1 MKTISI
7 GKQDFASL
15 RENNCFYIDKTD
27 FIREWWNS
35 KDDVTLITRPRR
47 FGKTLN
53 MSMVECFFSV
63 KYAKCQNLFDGL
75 SIKNDVALW
84 SMQVTYPVLS
94 ISFATVTSN
103 TFENARRQ
111 ICSLIAS
118 LYDENAYLLDG
129 NILNERE
136 KHRYQSVTPEM
147 NDADHLDEL

>member
-1 MKTISI
+1 M
-7 GKQDFASL
+7 
-15 RENNCFYIDKTD
+15 
-27 FIREWWNS
+27 
-35 KDDVTLITRPRR
+35 
-47 FGKTLN
+47 
-53 MSMVECFFSV
+53 

-84 SMQVTYPVLS
+84 SMQGTYPVLS